1 MQKNGQHFPLF
12 LQEDCEMKA
21 LQQKNGQLFPH
32 PGTGKSNSRNAAKKS
47 CRKMGSI
54 SACFLEEKSR
64 IETRQKILSEK
75 WAAFPLVFSRKWPEE
90 SLATEKWTAFPHS
103 VTGNSRSRRPAKN
116 SRRKMGSIS
125 SCFYTRNSKIE
136 TLQKIL
142 VEKWA
147 AFPPVLTRN
156 CKIEDLQKILAE
168 NGQHFVL
175 FLHEK
180 L

>member
-1 MQKNGQHFPLF
+1 
-12 LQEDCEMKA
+12 
-21 LQQKNGQLFPH
+21 
-32 PGTGKSNSRNAAKKS
+32 
-47 CRKMGSI
+47 MGSI

-75 WAAFPLVFSRKWPEE
+75 WAALPLVFSRKWPEE

-103 VTGNSRSRRPAKN
+103 VTRKSRSQRLAKN
-116 SRRKMGSIS
+116 SRRTTGSIS

-147 AFPPVLTRN
+147 AFPPVFTRN
-156 CKIEDLQKILAE
+156 CKIEDLPKILAQKWAAFRPDFTRKIVKSKTCKKFSQKMDSISVCS
-168 NGQHFVL
+168 GQNFWKKKIWVRCL
-175 FLHEK
+175 SW
-180 L
+180 